1 LKYIEITEKVVEG
14 KFIERLNRFVA
25 KALIDGK
32 EQLVHVPTSG
42 RLKELLLP
50 GADIYLRVKGSNGK
64 RKTNFDLL
72 HVKSQE
78 GVWVCLDSHLPN
90 NFMEKLLLN
99 NSLKEFEQFQRIERE
114 VKYKNSRFDFF
125 VVDKMGCPG
134 FIEVKS
140 VTLVEDGIAKFP
152 DAPSTRGTR
161 HLEEL
166 IEAVKEGYRGSVVFM
181 VQRNDPSF
189 FSPNKERDLD
199 FTQSFIKAVESGVKA
214 YCYSCLIT
222 RDKISLDKVIPIAL
236 V

>member
-1 LKYIEITEKVVEG
+1 MNFIEITEKVIEG

-25 KALIDGK
+25 KVLVEEK
-32 EQLVHVPTSG
+32 EELVHVPTSG

-50 GADIYLRVKGSNGK
+50 GADIYLRVKDFNGK

-72 HVKSQE
+72 HVKSKE

-90 NFMEKLLLN
+90 TFMEKLLLN
-99 NSLKEFEQFQRIERE
+99 SSLEEFSYLQRVERE

-125 VVDKMGCPG
+125 VVDKAGCPG

-140 VTLVEDGIAKFP
+140 VTLVEDGVAKFP
-152 DAPSTRGTR
+152 DAPSTRGAR

-166 IEAVKEGYRGSVVFM
+166 IEAVKEGYKGSVVFM
-181 VQRNDPSF
+181 VQRNDPSI

-199 FTQSFIKAVESGVKA
+199 FTKSLIKAVEKGVKA
-214 YCYSCLIT
+214 YCYSCEIT
-222 RDKISLDKVIPIAL
+222 RNRIFLDKVIPIKL
-236 V
+236 F